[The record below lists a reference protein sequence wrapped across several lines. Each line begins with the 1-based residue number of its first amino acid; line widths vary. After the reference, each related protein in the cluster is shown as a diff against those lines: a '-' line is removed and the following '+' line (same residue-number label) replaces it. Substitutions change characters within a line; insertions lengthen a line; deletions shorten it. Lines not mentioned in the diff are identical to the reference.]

1 MSFKPSPPFFFAFTY
16 LGPFYQ
22 VVFPFCMASLTEK
35 VLVLSSALATFLG
48 KKYKD
53 MINGAVI

>member
-1 MSFKPSPPFFFAFTY
+1 
-16 LGPFYQ
+16 
-22 VVFPFCMASLTEK
+22 MASLTEK